1 MRNEHTHTPDETGTV
16 VLEIRQNLKRK
27 VIEESGAIDR
37 VSNVFTKYYPI
48 VIVPCC
54 LFHYG
59 HCLFRKFVDRGLKT
73 AYKDDENLRD
83 WFRSLATLSLQPLKH
98 MLFDLQYLIHIRPSY
113 SSIPIS

>member
-1 MRNEHTHTPDETGTV
+1 MRFCTTRRK
-16 VLEIRQNLKRK
+16 IRTFILIYSQT
-27 VIEESGAIDR
+27 ITIDFELG

-59 HCLFRKFVDRGLKT
+59 QCLFRKFVDRGLKT

-83 WFRSLATLSLQPLKH
+83 WFRSLATLSLLPLNH
-98 MLFDLQYLIHIRPSY
+98 MLVDLQYLIHIRPNY
-113 SSIPIS
+113 SPIPIS